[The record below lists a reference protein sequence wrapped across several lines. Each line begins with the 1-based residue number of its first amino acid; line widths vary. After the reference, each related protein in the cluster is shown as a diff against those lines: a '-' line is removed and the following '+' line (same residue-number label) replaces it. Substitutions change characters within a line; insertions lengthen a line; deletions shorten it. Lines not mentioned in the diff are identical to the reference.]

1 MSDNLL
7 KELPVVFSGPGVY
20 LMKDASGT
28 IIYVGKARN
37 LKKRLSSYF
46 SGTGRLDKKTEVL
59 VKKISTFETIIT
71 DTEKEALI
79 LESNL
84 IKKHRPRY
92 NVILKD
98 GKRYPSLRLDT
109 KNSYP
114 FLEIV
119 RKTKKDGAMYFGPFS
134 SAGAVRQTVK
144 VINKTFRLRKCKTKD
159 FQNRSR
165 PCLNYQMGI
174 CLGPCCHNIDE
185 TVYQEIVREVSLFL
199 KGRAHELI
207 KNIKKEMIEA
217 SENHEFEKA
226 AQLRDK
232 MFSIEKTVEKQI
244 AVTTDFMDRDVIAIA
259 GEKDLSMIVVLFVRG
274 GLLLGSHRFPL
285 HETMSS
291 DAEIIGAFIKQ
302 YYEKSSFIPKEI
314 LTSTNLE
321 DSMVLEEWMKD
332 LKGEKVSISWPRR
345 GEKARLS
352 HIAMQNAENELKN
365 HIISEEAHKNLL
377 LRLQNKL
384 GMDKIPNHIE
394 CFDNSNISGKEPV
407 SGLVVFNHG
416 KFERSS
422 YRKYKLRT
430 VNAQDDYAGMSE
442 VLKRRFGNTE
452 NKVPL
457 PDLLMVDGGK
467 GQLNIAVSVTRD
479 LNLVGRFDI
488 IGIAKRN
495 EQKGETEDKIYKP
508 GRANPVNMGRE
519 GDLLVF
525 LQRIRDEAHRFA
537 ISFHRTRRNKTSIR
551 SALDDVP
558 GIGKKR
564 KEKLLKHFGS
574 IKKIRAATLE
584 ELSALPGMNIKA
596 AKALIHTLLK

>member
-109 KNSYP
+109 KKSYP

-165 PCLNYQMGI
+165 PCLNYQMGT

-442 VLKRRFGNTE
+442 VLKRRFDNTE

>member
-165 PCLNYQMGI
+165 PCLNYQMGT

-226 AQLRDK
+226 ARLRDK

-384 GMDKIPNHIE
+384 GMDKIPNRIE

-479 LNLVGRFDI
+479 LNLGGRFDI

-564 KEKLLKHFGS
+564 KEKLLKYFGS